1 MEGQG
6 KKKGK
11 KNHPAGGSQPGQASG
26 GNAAGGQQQH
36 QQQQK
41 KQHQQQGQCKGQ
53 QKQQQKSQQQPQQ
66 QQQQRDPSP
75 PQQTMEEQFPELGF
89 SEQPRKGKNK
99 QKQQQKSQQQ
109 PQQQQQQRD
118 PSPPQQTMEEQFPEL
133 GFSEQPRK
141 GKNKQKQQQQQQ
153 KQMEQPQQQQQK
165 QQQRTQQQQQRPQQ
179 QQQGQGQ
186 ATLPQ
191 QQQQQQ
197 PRQQQRPQQ
206 QQQQRPQQQQQQGQ
220 AALPQQ
226 PRQQQRPQQQQQSV
240 QSSRSQSHE
249 SSHSSSPTHA
259 AALER
264 VEEDFSKIKIE
275 KQKIHSS
282 SLLPVLM
289 RPNAHGTRGKPIKVE
304 VNYIQLLL
312 DRLIPTAYHYDVD
325 IQPPA
330 SRKWQRLAF
339 GEFTRQMF
347 PDHGFAF
354 DGHKNA
360 YAARRLQ
367 SDVHEQEVKVRADG
381 RDRKFKVAMKE
392 AAVLD
397 MSCLKTYMTNGST
410 MDKPMS
416 AIQCLDIVLRTA
428 YENNPKFIKFKKSIY
443 VKPERPD
450 DLGSNHELWYGLFQS
465 ALLGSRPFLNIDVS
479 HKAFP
484 TGGPVMKILSD
495 LNRGQIP
502 DRVPEWMNREL
513 HDFLKGMELAY
524 TGPDGVS
531 KLFKYNGIKGP
542 ANQQRFKLENGTEMT
557 IDQYF
562 RSQNRPLRFPSLP
575 VLHVGSLVRNVMLP
589 IEMCAIPPGQALN
602 KKHPDSCTQYIIKK
616 SATDTATRK
625 RKIMDLFN
633 QIGYNNAPT
642 IKEFGVGV
650 ANNFETADGRIL
662 DPPELLYR
670 NDRRVKPMRG
680 VWRADNM
687 NFIVPSTD
695 VTRRE
700 LSWTILNLDGRTR
713 PDAIEEFGRN
723 IYQMSRKQ
731 GVQLQEFSMKN
742 NFYEPRDM
750 RSAIKDLDNMFDDL
764 KKRRVDLVFVVI
776 PAPGRDGDVYAKV
789 KQKAELCVGLLTQ
802 CIKSFTLDRKR
813 GDMSTISN
821 IWLKINAKTNGSNH
835 VLAGNVKPPI
845 ARKRVMYIG
854 ADVTHPSPEQ
864 TNIPSVVGVAASYDI
879 EGFRYSCCYRLQGP
893 KDEMIRDLQ
902 NIVAKQLRQFKQT
915 NQQLP
920 ELIMYY
926 RDGVSEGQ
934 FQEVL
939 TIELRAMQA
948 AAASVQQGY
957 KPNITFIVVQKRH
970 HARFFPTANCPVEG
984 RNNNVPPG
992 TIVDRYIT
1000 TPNQYQFFLVSHAA
1014 VQGVAKP
1021 TKYCVLYDDE
1031 NCNPDQLQA
1040 LTYYLCHM
1048 FTRCNRAV
1056 SYPAPT
1062 YYAHLAAYRGR
1073 VYIKDRPLNMNN
1085 LANEYERMQIKTEI
1099 QDGHPMFFV

>member
-1 MEGQG
+1 MLLKLFIYLHRKQQQLQPTPSESSVKEQG
-6 KKKGK
+6 SEPMATQQPQQKGK
-11 KNHPAGGSQPGQASG
+11 YKQKK
-26 GNAAGGQQQH
+26 
-36 QQQQK
+36 QQQQQEQGTPVTESTAEQQPDPDPMAEQHVAQK
-41 KQHQQQGQCKGQ
+41 GKYKQKLQ
-53 QKQQQKSQQQPQQ
+53 QKQQTTGDHPGEATQQQPTQDQ
-66 QQQQRDPSP
+66 
-75 PQQTMEEQFPELGF
+75 
-89 SEQPRKGKNK
+89 GKMSYK
-99 QKQQQKSQQQ
+99 LKQQQKQ
-109 PQQQQQQRD
+109 
-118 PSPPQQTMEEQFPEL
+118 
-133 GFSEQPRK
+133 
-141 GKNKQKQQQQQQ
+141 QKQQQQQQ
-153 KQMEQPQQQQQK
+153 QQQKPQSDQGKNPYKQRQQQQQHPS
-165 QQQRTQQQQQRPQQ
+165 QE
-179 QQQGQGQ
+179 
-186 ATLPQ
+186 
-191 QQQQQQ
+191 
-197 PRQQQRPQQ
+197 
-206 QQQQRPQQQQQQGQ
+206 
-220 AALPQQ
+220 
-226 PRQQQRPQQQQQSV
+226 
-240 QSSRSQSHE
+240 QSSGLTTP
-249 SSHSSSPTHA
+249 SSHSSSPSHA

-264 VEEDFSKIKIE
+264 VAEDFCNIKID

-282 SLLPVLM
+282 KLLPVLV
-289 RPNAHGTRGKPIKVE
+289 RANAHGTRGKMIKVE
-304 VNYIQLLL
+304 VNYIQLFV

-339 GEFTRQMF
+339 SEFCREMF
-347 PDHGFAF
+347 PNHGLAF

-360 YAARRLQ
+360 YSARRLKA
-367 SDVHEQEVKVRADG
+367 DHYEKEIKVRGDG
-381 RDRKFKVAMKE
+381 RDRKFTVAMKE

-397 MSCLKTYMTNGST
+397 MSCLKTYMTNGNGT
-410 MDKPMS
+410 NLDKPMS

-428 YENNPKFIKFKKSIY
+428 YENNPRFIKFKKSIY

-465 ALLGSRPFLNIDVS
+465 ALLGAKPFLNIDVS

-484 TGGPVMKILSD
+484 SGGPVLNVLRE

-502 DRVPEWMNREL
+502 DRPIMDWMSKEL

-531 KLFKYNGIKGP
+531 KLFKYNAIKLP
-542 ANQQRFKLENGTEMT
+542 ANTQKFKLEDGTVMT

-562 RSQNRPLRFPSLP
+562 RSKKMQLKYPYLP
-575 VLHVGSLVRNVMLP
+575 ALHVGSTIKNIMLP
-589 IEMCAIPPGQALN
+589 IELCSIPPGQALN
-602 KKHPDSCTQYIIKK
+602 KKHPDSCTQHIIKK

-633 QIGYNNAPT
+633 QINYNNAPT

-650 ANNFETADGRIL
+650 GNNFEAVDGRII
-662 DPPELLYR
+662 DPPELSYANNKNVR
-670 NDRRVKPMRG
+670 PSKG
-680 VWRADNM
+680 VWRADNLGY
-687 NFIVPSTD
+687 IVPSTA
-695 VTRRE
+695 VTRRS
-700 LSWTILNLDGRTR
+700 LNWTILNLDQRTR
-713 PDAIEEFGRN
+713 PDAIQEFGRN
-723 IYQMSRKQ
+723 IYQMSQKQ
-731 GVQLQEFSMKN
+731 NVLLQPFSMRD

-750 RSAIKDLDNMFDDL
+750 RTCIKELDFILNDIKQSGIDLA
-764 KKRRVDLVFVVI
+764 FVII
-776 PAPGRDGDVYAKV
+776 PNPGRDGDVYAKV
-789 KQKAELCVGLLTQ
+789 KQKAELCVGLFTQ

-813 GDMSTISN
+813 GDPSTISN

-835 VLAGNVKPPI
+835 VLASSYKPPI
-845 ARKRVMYIG
+845 ARKTVMYIG

-864 TNIPSVVGVAASYDI
+864 TNIPSVVGVAASYDL
-879 EGFRYSCCYRLQGP
+879 EGFRFNCCYRLQNA

-902 NIVAKQLRQFKQT
+902 NIVVKQLRQFKQQ
-915 NQQLP
+915 NQKLP

-939 TIELRAMQA
+939 TVELRAMQA
-948 AAASVQQGY
+948 AAASVAPNY

-970 HARFFPTANCPVEG
+970 HARFFPTDKCPTEG

-992 TIVDRYIT
+992 TIVDKYIT

-1073 VYIKDRPLNMNN
+1073 VYIKDRNLNMTN
-1085 LANEYERMQIKTEI
+1085 LVREYENMQIKSEI

>member
-11 KNHPAGGSQPGQASG
+11 KNRPAGGTQSG
-26 GNAAGGQQQH
+26 ESSGPAAGQQQKQQQQPQQQKQQQQH
-36 QQQQK
+36 QQQK
-41 KQHQQQGQCKGQ
+41 QQQQQQQQKGKGQ
-53 QKQQQKSQQQPQQ
+53 QKQQQQQQQPQQ
-66 QQQQRDPSP
+66 QQQHQ
-75 PQQTMEEQFPELGF
+75 
-89 SEQPRKGKNK
+89 
-99 QKQQQKSQQQ
+99 QKQQSQQQ
-109 PQQQQQQRD
+109 QQQQQQQQR
-118 PSPPQQTMEEQFPEL
+118 SKEQ
-133 GFSEQPRK
+133 GS
-141 GKNKQKQQQQQQ
+141 
-153 KQMEQPQQQQQK
+153 
-165 QQQRTQQQQQRPQQ
+165 QQQQRPQQ
-179 QQQGQGQ
+179 QAQQQQ
-186 ATLPQ
+186 PSQ
-191 QQQQQQ
+191 QQQQSHKQQ
-197 PRQQQRPQQ
+197 HPQQKQQQRPQKDQQQFQQDQRPQQ
-206 QQQQRPQQQQQQGQ
+206 QQQQLQKQQQQQGQ
-220 AALPQQ
+220 SW
-226 PRQQQRPQQQQQSV
+226 RPQ
-240 QSSRSQSHE
+240 SHDP
-249 SSHSSSPTHA
+249 SPASGSHSHSSSPSHA

-264 VEEDFSKIKIE
+264 VEEDFSKIKID

-282 SLLPVLM
+282 ALLPVLM
-289 RPNAHGTRGKPIKVE
+289 RPNAHGTRGRAIKVE

-312 DRLIPTAYHYDVD
+312 ERLIPTAYHYDVD
-325 IQPPA
+325 IQPAA

-339 GEFTRQMF
+339 SEFTKQMF
-347 PDHGFAF
+347 PNHGFAF

-367 SDVHEQEVKVRADG
+367 ADVYEQEVKVRDEG
-381 RDRKFKVAMKE
+381 RERRFKVAMKE

-397 MSCLKTYMTNGST
+397 MTCLKTYMNNGST
-410 MDKPMS
+410 LDKPMS

-428 YENNPKFIKFKKSIY
+428 YENNPRFIKFKKSIY
-443 VKPERPD
+443 VKPDRPD
-450 DLGSNHELWYGLFQS
+450 DIGSNHELWYGLFQS
-465 ALLGSRPFLNIDVS
+465 ALLGARPFLNIDVS

-484 TGGPVMKILSD
+484 TGGPVLRILVD
-495 LNRGQIP
+495 MNRGQVP
-502 DRVPEWMNREL
+502 DRVTDWMSRDL
-513 HDFLKGMELAY
+513 HDFLKGMELSY

-531 KLFKYNGIKGP
+531 KLFKYNSIKSP
-542 ANQQRFKLENGTEMT
+542 ANQQKFKLENGTEMT

-562 RSQNRPLRFPSLP
+562 RSKNKQLRYPSLP

-589 IEMCAIPPGQALN
+589 IELCSIPPGQALN
-602 KKHPDSCTQYIIKK
+602 KKHPDQCTQFIIRK

-642 IKEFGVGV
+642 IKEFGVSVG
-650 ANNFETADGRIL
+650 NNFETVDGRIL
-662 DPPELLYR
+662 DPPELSYR

-687 NFIVPSTD
+687 NFIIPSTEI
-695 VTRRE
+695 TRRE

-713 PDAIEEFGRN
+713 PDAIDEFGRN
-723 IYQMSRKQ
+723 IYQMSLKQ
-731 GVQLQEFSMKN
+731 GVQLQQFSMKN

-750 RSAIKDLDNMFDDL
+750 RFAVKDLDNIFDEL
-764 KKRRVDLVFVVI
+764 KKRKIDLVFVVI
-776 PAPGRDGDVYAKV
+776 PSPGRDGDVYAKV

-802 CIKSFTLDRKR
+802 CIKSFTLDKKR

-835 VLAGNVKPPI
+835 VLAKNFKPPI
-845 ARKRVMYIG
+845 ARKTVMYVG

-864 TNIPSVVGVAASYDI
+864 TNIPSVVGVAASYDL
-879 EGFRYSCCYRLQGP
+879 EGFRYNCCYRLQGP

-902 NIVAKQLRQFKQT
+902 NIVIKQLRQFKQT
-915 NQQLP
+915 NQSLP

-970 HARFFPTANCPVEG
+970 HARFFPTANCPTEG
-984 RNNNVPPG
+984 RNNNVQPG

-1000 TPNQYQFFLVSHAA
+1000 APNQYQFFLVSHAA

-1085 LANEYERMQIKTEI
+1085 LTKEYERMQIRTEI